1 MFPSTSYW
9 SILCGH
15 AVVPLVG
22 RGILGTFD
30 GLRMAKR
37 AGIVNYRLDSRDERL
52 WKGDQPVQISNKAFQ
67 LLRLFVS
74 NRNRLLTKDDVLD
87 AVWGDLCVTEGL
99 VKEYVHDLRVALGD
113 DPKDPRFIETVHGRG
128 YRFLGGVEEFKQA
141 QNTSVPAEPGLH
153 APSLIVVPIKNLTDE
168 ERWKRFCNGLSDD
181 LITDLARY
189 PDFGVIAH
197 NGSTVHFPNE
207 THGISI
213 GRDIVP
219 QYVLSGSVQASDTQ
233 VRVNMRLVETGNDNH
248 LWAERYD
255 RRLGEV
261 FNIQSEIVNQVAS
274 TIGGFSGQI
283 PHAERLRLGRKP
295 PEDLQAY
302 ELYLLAHEL
311 EARFEKR
318 STTKAL
324 ELAQRAVELDPT
336 YARAWLVV
344 GWACWQLSLEKSA
357 YDPTD
362 YFEKTRE
369 AFRKAA
375 SLDPLDP
382 YAIMELAAV
391 RAGEGDIKGARNA
404 LERSLDL
411 GRNQPELHVVASN
424 TLAIMLDEPVRAI
437 ELLDQGLRRIAVPS
451 DWQQISMA
459 RVAYFA
465 EHFDR
470 ALEDTRRAPA
480 NLLTRLIEILSLA
493 QLNRT
498 DETNNLV
505 QALKVKHPD
514 FDPREFVRIYPM
526 GAGAGCLFIDGI
538 EKAGLNK

>member
-1 MFPSTSYW
+1 M
-9 SILCGH
+9 
-15 AVVPLVG
+15 
-22 RGILGTFD
+22 
-30 GLRMAKR
+30 
-37 AGIVNYRLDSRDERL
+37 NYRLDSRDERL

-74 NRNRLLTKDDVLD
+74 NRNRLLTKDDILD
-87 AVWGDLCVTEGL
+87 GVWGDLCVTEGL

-113 DPKDPRFIETVHGRG
+113 DPKAPRFIETVHGRG

-141 QNTSVPAEPGLH
+141 QNTSVRAEPGLH

-189 PDFGVIAH
+189 PDFRVIAH

-213 GRDIVP
+213 DHNIVP

-255 RRLGEV
+255 RKLGEV
-261 FNIQSEIVNQVAS
+261 FNIQNEIVNQVAS

-344 GWACWQLSLEKSA
+344 GWTCWQLSLEKSA

-362 YFEKTRE
+362 YFEKAVRP
-369 AFRKAA
+369 FRKRPHLTPWTHMP
-375 SLDPLDP
+375 SWSWLQ
-382 YAIMELAAV
+382 YGQV
-391 RAGEGDIKGARNA
+391 KGISKVQETHWNVPWILEEISPNYSSWLLVHWRLRLMSQCVQSNSSIRDYNA
-404 LERSLDL
+404 LLFPRTGSKSAWH
-411 GRNQPELHVVASN
+411 ELH
-424 TLAIMLDEPVRAI
+424 I
-437 ELLDQGLRRIAVPS
+437 LLSTSIAPLK
-451 DWQQISMA
+451 I
-459 RVAYFA
+459 RG
-465 EHFDR
+465 
-470 ALEDTRRAPA
+470 ALLP
-480 NLLTRLIEILSLA
+480 I
-493 QLNRT
+493 
-498 DETNNLV
+498 
-505 QALKVKHPD
+505 
-514 FDPREFVRIYPM
+514 
-526 GAGAGCLFIDGI
+526 C
-538 EKAGLNK
+538 